1 MRCMMNSGMER
12 VSMLTA
18 GVLLMAAGGV
28 ATGSPDAPAPP
39 PAAPAPLITVHGDV
53 IENRSI
59 RSVMS
64 NTAGDT
70 VEIKIEGVDAEVIVN
85 GASVGKFK
93 TDGDWTERSFG
104 DGDAAVRITKKPGGM
119 LLLEQDGSTMQIGV
133 GHGGHGGHDGFGGV
147 AEWLAAPGVF
157 LTEDAVQ
164 AFGNGFDVARTLVL
178 QGSPFETPKVM
189 LGVTMGPASPD
200 QAIEFGFDPAK
211 ATVIGSVID
220 GLPAANAG
228 LRPGDIVVGIGDS
241 DEAGEKSIRE
251 QLSVMEP
258 GDVLTLKIIRGGK
271 VTAAGVKLEAYDGA
285 RLGVHD
291 IQIEVAMDD
300 PELEALR
307 ARQSEVKKRLVE
319 AMNQAQSAQ
328 SQRARDRANA
338 EAQKLN
344 AEMQDVTTQ
353 IAKRMAE
360 QNVFKVMNDADGAQI
375 ARQWLGDAEG
385 QVFVLPQQGA
395 QLQWQRGAD
404 GAIAEQ
410 LRRSEELLRERDARI
425 QELEGR
431 LDEMT
436 RKLDRLE
443 AILQELKDR

>member
-64 NTAGDT
+64 NAAGDT

-119 LLLEQDGSTMQIGV
+119 LLIEQDGSTMQIG
-133 GHGGHGGHDGFGGV
+133 GGHGGFGGV

-200 QAIEFGFDPAK
+200 QAMEFGFDPAK

-258 GDVLTLKIIRGGK
+258 GDVLTLKIIRGGE
-271 VTAAGVKLEAYDGA
+271 VTAAGVKLEAYDAA
-285 RLGVHD
+285 RLGVQD
-291 IQIEVAMDD
+291 MFQVQIELDD
-300 PELEALR
+300 PEFEALR

-319 AMNQAQSAQ
+319 SMNQAQSAQ

-344 AEMQDVTTQ
+344 AELQDVTAQ
-353 IAKRMAE
+353 IAKRMAM
-360 QNVFKVMNDADGAQI
+360 QNTARIMNNTDGAQI
-375 ARQWLGDAEG
+375 ARQWLGDQEG
-385 QVFVLPQQGA
+385 NVFVIPQQGA
-395 QLQWQRGAD
+395 ELQWQRGAD
-404 GAIAEQ
+404 GAMAEQ
-410 LRRSEELLRERDARI
+410 LRRSEELLQQRDARI

>member
-28 ATGSPDAPAPP
+28 ATGSPDTPAPVP
-39 PAAPAPLITVHGDV
+39 PATPLVTVQGDV
-53 IENRSI
+53 IMQGSISGKMEN
-59 RSVMS
+59 S
-64 NTAGDT
+64 NGNT
-70 VEIKIEGVDAEVIVN
+70 VEVTIHGVDGEVMIN

-93 TDGDWTERSFG
+93 TDGDWIERSFG
-104 DGDAAVRITKKPGGM
+104 EGDAAVRIVKKPGG
-119 LLLEQDGSTMQIGV
+119 LLKLEQNGATMTMQV
-133 GHGGHGGHDGFGGV
+133 GGGHGGFGGV

-164 AFGNGFDVARTLVL
+164 AFGNGFDVARTIVL

-200 QAIEFGFDPAK
+200 QAMEFGFDPAK

-258 GDVLTLKIIRGGK
+258 GDVLTLKIIRGGE

-285 RLGVHD
+285 RLGVHN
-291 IQIEVAMDD
+291 IMTEIEIGLDD

-307 ARQSEVKKRLVE
+307 TRQSEVKKRLVE
-319 AMNQAQSAQ
+319 AMNQAQSAE

-344 AEMQDVTTQ
+344 AELQDVTAQ
-353 IAKRMAE
+353 IAKRMAQ
-360 QNVFKVMNDADGAQI
+360 QNVARLMNDADGAQI
-375 ARQWLGDAEG
+375 AQRLLGDAEG
-385 QVFVLPQQGA
+385 QVFVFPPDAA

-404 GAIAEQ
+404 GAVAEQ
-410 LRRSEELLRERDARI
+410 LRRSEELLRQRDARI